1 MPQLR
6 FYYGW
11 VVVAVLVT
19 VSFSAA
25 ATAGFTFGL
34 FILPMGTE
42 LGLSRTALG
51 WTQTVRIGATGVA
64 SIVLGPLIDRYG
76 TRVLIPFGGSVTAV
90 ALLILGSADTYWVIL
105 ILFAVIGLF
114 ELHIPGNLL
123 TTVPIGKWFIRNR
136 GKAAAIAA
144 LGIAAGGMTFSLT
157 HQALI
162 ESIGWRDTLRLSAMI
177 VFLGTVPLP
186 LLFLRRTPEDTGLH
200 PDGSVVPYATG
211 KHQEIEIQ
219 WTVSEAAHTGTMWK
233 LVAAYTLTN
242 FASGGFMVHR
252 AAYWQEEG
260 VVASSVANVFA
271 MDAITFAVAS
281 LATGL
286 LIKRIQARWLAAYGM
301 VSMAGAVTLALFSV
315 STPALIASPFLFGSG
330 AGINAVVQTV
340 VWADYFGRNALG
352 AIRSVSMPII
362 LSGFAIGPAVLGTM
376 YDIADAS
383 YIPGFW
389 IATTVLLAS
398 ATIMAMASK
407 PRSITKRSA

>member
-1 MPQLR
+1 
-6 FYYGW
+6 
-11 VVVAVLVT
+11 
-19 VSFSAA
+19 
-25 ATAGFTFGL
+25 
-34 FILPMGTE
+34 
-42 LGLSRTALG
+42 
-51 WTQTVRIGATGVA
+51 
-64 SIVLGPLIDRYG
+64 
-76 TRVLIPFGGSVTAV
+76 
-90 ALLILGSADTYWVIL
+90 
-105 ILFAVIGLF
+105 
-114 ELHIPGNLL
+114 
-123 TTVPIGKWFIRNR
+123 
-136 GKAAAIAA
+136 
-144 LGIAAGGMTFSLT
+144 
-157 HQALI
+157 
-162 ESIGWRDTLRLSAMI
+162 
-177 VFLGTVPLP
+177 
-186 LLFLRRTPEDTGLH
+186 
-200 PDGSVVPYATG
+200 
-211 KHQEIEIQ
+211 
-219 WTVSEAAHTGTMWK
+219 
-233 LVAAYTLTN
+233 
-242 FASGGFMVHR
+242 MVHR